1 MPRTVILFTSIILF
15 LFFINAHTTQ
25 ASVLTYVDEVQR
37 IQDQEFI
44 LVNENASWQIIA
56 DSLSTASRVS
66 FWSEPI
72 SDTGGMQYRWQV
84 LDADVNKPM
93 KLKIPRSLSEQTSV
107 VPQISA
113 NGIDWQAAEYTDV
126 GEYVE
131 LLITEKNG
139 YAKVAELPLVEVD
152 INLDASTVQKGY
164 PVATSDTYFNFYIL
178 PHAFTQSARIQIKPL
193 SATHFTLPEGKK
205 LISPIYY
212 FYIDA
217 AANEFPKLDLPI
229 DIKYFTDTHN
239 AKDIYYWDNVGKIW
253 YPSPSLTRV
262 NEGVVR
268 TQTHQREMIL
278 AVFESDIMEQGS
290 ASWYRYK
297 NGDFAAS
304 PDYAKG
310 KKLKVTN
317 ILNGKSVIVTI
328 NDYGP
333 DRSIHPERVIDLDR
347 VAFQKIAS
355 PSVGV
360 VEVLVEENYY

>member
-1 MPRTVILFTSIILF
+1 MPRTVILFVSIILF
-15 LFFINAHTTQ
+15 IFIVNANNAR
-25 ASVLTYVDEVQR
+25 ASVLTYVDEIQR
-37 IQDQEFI
+37 EQNQAIALAEGDAI
-44 LVNENASWQIIA
+44 WQILGN
-56 DSLSTASRVS
+56 SLSAATRIS

-84 LDADVNKPM
+84 LDAEVNKTM
-93 KLKIPRSLSEQTSV
+93 KLKIPHSLSESTSV

-113 NGIDWQAAEYTDV
+113 NGIDWQLAEYSDV
-126 GEYVE
+126 GEYME

-152 INLDASTVQKGY
+152 INLDVSTVQKGY

-178 PHAFTQSARIQIKPL
+178 PNAFTQSARIQIKPL
-193 SATHFTLPEGKK
+193 PATQVILPEGKK

-229 DIKYFTDTHN
+229 DIKYFTNTHN
-239 AKDIYYWDNVGKIW
+239 TKDIYYWDNVTKIW
-253 YPSPSLTRV
+253 YPSPSLTRA

-304 PDYAKG
+304 PDYVKG
-310 KKLKVTN
+310 TKLKVTN
-317 ILNGKSVIVTI
+317 IVNGKSVIVTV

-355 PSVGV
+355 PSVGI

>member
-1 MPRTVILFTSIILF
+1 MPRTVILFVSIILF
-15 LFFINAHTTQ
+15 IFIVNAHYAQ
-25 ASVLTYVDEVQR
+25 ASVLTYVDEIQR
-37 IQDQEFI
+37 EQDQEF
-44 LVNENASWQIIA
+44 VFTEGNATWQILA
-56 DSLSTASRVS
+56 DSLSAASRVS

-72 SDTGGMQYRWQV
+72 SDIAGMQYRWQV
-84 LDADVNKPM
+84 LDAEVNKTM
-93 KLKIPRSLSEQTSV
+93 KLKIPRSQGEQTSV

-113 NGIDWQAAEYTDV
+113 NGIDWQVAEYTEV

-131 LLITEKNG
+131 LVITGKNG
-139 YAKVAELPLVEVD
+139 YAKVAELPLVAVD
-152 INLDASTVQKGY
+152 INLDALTVQKGY

-193 SATHFTLPEGKK
+193 PETQVILPVGKK

-217 AANEFPKLDLPI
+217 ADNEFPKLDLPI

-239 AKDIYYWDNVGKIW
+239 AKDIYYWDNVAKIW
-253 YPSPSLTRV
+253 YPSPSLTRA

-268 TQTHQREMIL
+268 TQTHEREMIL

-310 KKLKVTN
+310 TKLKVTN
-317 ILNGKSVIVTI
+317 IANGKSVIVTV

-355 PSVGV
+355 PSLGV